1 MDVGNLDIDT
11 ESLKL
16 ILSYCHHHGYVSPAP
31 LSAPIDKPS
40 LKDMCEPWDKDFV
53 EELNDDLLLKVCLAA
68 KALGVASL
76 VQLLAAG
83 IAVVFRLKGESEI
96 GEMVQEE
103 LHVDDPNDAYL
114 KGVFWWAHE
123 NTGVRV
129 AEQSELPP
137 S

>member
-1 MDVGNLDIDT
+1 MSV
-11 ESLKL
+11 
-16 ILSYCHHHGYVSPAP
+16 
-31 LSAPIDKPS
+31 PIDKPS

-83 IAVVFRLKGESEI
+83 IATVFRLKGESEI

-103 LHVDDPNDAYL
+103 MHVDDPKEAYL

-123 NTGVRV
+123 STGVRV
-129 AEQSELPP
+129 AEESELRP

>member
-16 ILSYCHHHGYVSPAP
+16 ILSYCHHHSYISPP
-31 LSAPIDKPS
+31 PMSVPIDKPS

-83 IAVVFRLKGESEI
+83 IATVFRLKGESEI

-103 LHVDDPNDAYL
+103 MHVDDPKEAYL

-123 NTGVRV
+123 STGVRV
-129 AEQSELPP
+129 AEESELRP